1 MSRSRMLILPALVAL
16 ALTGCGSNGDGRADA
31 TSAAPSSGSSSA
43 TAPASGG
50 ASAPAGDPTP
60 LVETPDPTAAPE
72 SPVVPSASG
81 VDPGAVERGDLSADQ
96 LDAVGTDQA
105 VTVNEAASV
114 QIGQMRSQ
122 ELEAGPGEVGGA
134 GVVVP
139 VTVSNTSSEPL
150 SLSGLVVTVTYG
162 ADGAPAEEVASVSDV
177 IPASLAAGE
186 SQSIERAFTIPAEGR
201 GQVRVVVD
209 LGADYPAAVFE
220 GPAPS

>member
-1 MSRSRMLILPALVAL
+1 MLILPAILAL

-31 TSAAPSSGSSSA
+31 TSAAPSSGAA
-43 TAPASGG
+43 TATASG
-50 ASAPAGDPTP
+50 AATTAAGDPTP
-60 LVETPDPTAAPE
+60 QVETPDPAAAPE
-72 SPVVPSASG
+72 SPVAPSASG

-96 LDAVGTDQA
+96 LDAVGIDQA

-162 ADGAPAEEVASVSDV
+162 ADGVPAEEVTSVSDIV
-177 IPASLAAGE
+177 PASLAAGE
-186 SQSIERAFTIPAEGR
+186 TQSIERAFTIPADGR